1 MKELLICTVAVM
13 LLAGTT
19 AAVLASEKNIARV
32 AHATQAVVTNA
43 AHPSRTLKHQPRI
56 GPISSARSSP
66 RAMFLPSEPAPLP
79 VDSTLGGMLKHLGYS
94 Y

>member
-1 MKELLICTVAVM
+1 MKELLPCTVAVM

-32 AHATQAVVTNA
+32 AYATQAVVTNA
-43 AHPSRTLKHQPRI
+43 AHLSRTLNHQPRI
-56 GPISSARSSP
+56 GSIHSARTGP
-66 RAMFLPSEPAPLP
+66 RGVFLPSEPAPLP
-79 VDSTLGGMLKHLGYS
+79 VDSTLGGMLKHLGYD